1 MKFLTILKK
10 EGEKND
16 EKSNYNP
23 DIIIMSI

>member
-16 EKSNYNP
+16 EKSNCNP